1 MVRIIYIGQK
11 WIDLSDK
18 NSNVGMIAH
27 FGFDMLKTVNHNRY
41 RWSMKNMIWIYDSMR
56 RGQILFFLTI
66 SQLFLSWRVKVTPLY
81 WMILNMVSVF
91 DVIDYPVVSIEDP
104 FDQDDWENTKIL
116 TACGVCQ
123 VGVSVISAN
132 LFLHS

>member
-116 TACGVCQ
+116 TACGVC
-123 VGVSVISAN
+123 
-132 LFLHS
+132 